1 VNERNALSLPTI
13 MASQDARRGGL
24 LGLSAVSL
32 HRLLLVIPALCALA
46 YPSLLS
52 WLSAGLVLVH
62 GSDSP
67 SGPIVWVG
75 VVGSLTLA
83 AAVMLVSFV
92 FGLMLGSPH
101 VGRPEDFRARC
112 VALLAFA
119 TPSLYVG
126 FANVGGVLRAPSAV
140 PIAWLIFWT
149 LMAMIVLLG
158 PRPSS
163 VGSSSVGSSSA
174 ASAIS
179 PVGHRRLA
187 VAHGVSALAI
197 LLLFVAPHI
206 GNHLT
211 AVWSGSVHIEI
222 MNAARHVYR
231 DDFVQPILLALIGFQ
246 ILSGIVLV
254 RSKMRMPS
262 DIFGTVQT
270 MCGVY
275 IGVYF
280 LAHMTAVFA
289 ARDAGTDTNWTWL
302 TRTNNSMLVS
312 LSNLRLIAHYWVG
325 PIAIVAHVAT
335 GLRAVLLQHDIS
347 PATANRLAL
356 ALITAG
362 VVAASLILVAL
373 LNVHIA

>member
-1 VNERNALSLPTI
+1 MNERNALSLPAI
-13 MASQDARRGGL
+13 MASQDARRGGF

-32 HRLLLVIPALCALA
+32 HRLSLVIPALCALA

-67 SGPIVWVG
+67 NGSIVWVS
-75 VVGSLTLA
+75 VIGSLTLA
-83 AAVMLVSFV
+83 LAVMLVSFV
-92 FGLMLGSPH
+92 FGLTLGSPH

-140 PIAWLIFWT
+140 PVAWLIFWT
-149 LMAMIVLLG
+149 LMAIIVLLG
-158 PRPSS
+158 SK
-163 VGSSSVGSSSA
+163 SSSKPSSA

-179 PVGHRRLA
+179 PAGHRRLA

-197 LLLFVAPHI
+197 LLLFIGPHI
-206 GNHLT
+206 GNHL
-211 AVWSGSVHIEI
+211 AGFWSGSVHTEV
-222 MNAARHVYR
+222 MNAARRVYR
-231 DDFVQPILLALIGFQ
+231 DDIVQPILLALIGFQ
-246 ILSGIVLV
+246 ILSGIMLV
-254 RSKMRMPS
+254 QWKMRMPS
-262 DIFGTVQT
+262 DIFGNVQA
-270 MCGVY
+270 MCGAY

-289 ARDAGTDTNWTWL
+289 ARYADVDTNWAWL
-302 TRTNNSMLVS
+302 TRNNNSMLVS
-312 LSNLRLIAHYWVG
+312 LFNLRLIAHYWVG
-325 PIAIVAHVAT
+325 PIAIVAHVAC
-335 GLRAVLLQHDIS
+335 GLRAVLLQHDVS
-347 PATANRLAL
+347 TATANRFAL
-356 ALITAG
+356 ALITLG
-362 VVAASLILVAL
+362 VVASSLIIAAL